1 MPNKAKAQP
10 QHQPQPQ
17 PQPKNVMADLQIT
30 PHAANWWRLAW
41 RTLWRDARAG
51 ELRLLVFAVAL
62 GVASLSSV
70 SFLADRMN
78 AGLLRDAG
86 QLLGGDA
93 VVVSDQP
100 TPNAFIKQAK
110 NLGLETVT
118 TLSFPTMARGE
129 TSVEDSSA
137 GKSRLIALKVVDDGY
152 PLRGQLKYATTVANT
167 VGSESAHAAQ
177 GNKKP
182 ITQETKTTSKKKSH
196 LQKIPQPGEVWAEAS
211 ALDALGLQV
220 GAHLWLGDKRLS
232 VGGVLLQEPDRGAG
246 FMNFAPR
253 VMMHRADLDATGLV
267 QPASRITWRFAV
279 VGEPETVERFVTW
292 AQEHVKLPQ
301 VRGVRVES
309 LSTGRPEM
317 RQTLD
322 RAGKFLNLVALL
334 AALLS
339 AVAVALAARSFASK
353 HLDDCAML
361 RVLGLRQ
368 KQIAMSY
375 CGEFVCVGLF
385 ASVIGLLLGFC
396 VHFVF
401 VQLLAGLVET
411 ALPAATWW
419 PVVYGLATGLTLL
432 LAFGLPPVLQLA
444 SVPALRVMRREV
456 GEPKAVTWVVS
467 AMGLL
472 GFAVLLVV
480 ASRDLKLGLMV
491 VGGFAGA
498 VLVFA
503 GMAWL
508 AVKLLRSC
516 VTEGKSPAWLMLAT
530 RQISARPAY
539 AMVQVSALAVGLLAL
554 ALLVLLRTDLISSW
568 RNATPANAPNRF
580 VINIQ
585 PAQSQA
591 FLDTLKQAN
600 VSNFDWYPMMRGRLV
615 AVNSQGVSAE
625 DYAEERAKRFVDR
638 EFNLTYSDTLP
649 VNNPI
654 VAGEWQPEE
663 PNAMSVDEL
672 LAKTLGLKLGDVLRF
687 DIAGLLYESRI
698 TSIRHVDWSSMRVNF
713 FVIIPRGQ
721 MDDVPTTYIAAFR
734 APEIQGFDNNLLKQ
748 FPNVTNVDMGAALK
762 QVQGVLEQV
771 VGAVEFLF
779 LFTLATGLVVLFA
792 AVTATREERAR
803 EYAVLRALG
812 ASNRL
817 LAQVQRAELAGVGAL
832 AGFLATSVAVA
843 MGWGLAR
850 YAFEFSWSP
859 SPWVPLIGAVVGA
872 LLALAAGWWG
882 LREVLNRPVVQ
893 TLRQAQSV

>member
-1 MPNKAKAQP
+1 MTD
-10 QHQPQPQ
+10 
-17 PQPKNVMADLQIT
+17 PKPT
-30 PHAANWWRLAW
+30 PHHGAAWWHLAW

-51 ELRLLVFAVAL
+51 ELRLLVLAVAL

-70 SFLADRMN
+70 SFLADRLN

-100 TPNAFIKQAK
+100 TPSAFIKQAK
-110 NLGLETVT
+110 TLGLKAVA

-129 TSVEDSSA
+129 TSAEDNSA

-152 PLRGQLKYATTVANT
+152 PLRGRLKYA
-167 VGSESAHAAQ
+167 SSDDS
-177 GNKKP
+177 P
-182 ITQETKTTSKKKSH
+182 KSIK
-196 LQKIPQPGEVWAEAS
+196 KIPQPGEVWAEAS

-220 GAHLWLGDKRLS
+220 GGQLWLGDKRLS

-267 QPASRITWRFAV
+267 QPASRLTWRFAV

-292 AQEHVKLPQ
+292 AQEQVKLPQ

-309 LSTGRPEM
+309 LATGRPEM

-361 RVLGLRQ
+361 RVLGLSQR
-368 KQIAMSY
+368 QIAMSY

-401 VQLLAGLVET
+401 VELLAGLVET

-419 PVVYGLATGLTLL
+419 PVIYGLATGLTLL

-444 SVPALRVMRREV
+444 SVPALRVIRREV

-467 AMGLL
+467 AVGLI
-472 GFAVLLVV
+472 GFAILLVV
-480 ASRDLKLGLMV
+480 ASRDLFLGLMV

-508 AVKLLRSC
+508 AVKLLRRS

-591 FLDTLKQAN
+591 FLDVLKQAN
-600 VSNFDWYPMMRGRLV
+600 VNKFDWYPMMRGRLV
-615 AVNSQGVSAE
+615 AVNSQGVSAQ
-625 DYAEERAKRFVDR
+625 DYSEERAKRFVDR
-638 EFNLTYSDTLP
+638 EFNLTFSDTLP
-649 VNNPI
+649 DNNPI
-654 VAGEWQPEE
+654 ISGEWQPEE

-687 DIAGLLYESRI
+687 DIAGVLYESRI
-698 TSIRHVDWSSMRVNF
+698 TSIRHVDWTSMRVNF
-713 FVIIPRGQ
+713 FVIFPRSQ
-721 MDDVPTTYIAAFR
+721 MDDVPTTFIAAFR
-734 APEIQGFDNNLLKQ
+734 APEFQGFDNNLVKQ
-748 FPNVTNVDMGAALK
+748 FPNVTNVDMGAALQ

-817 LAQVQRAELAGVGAL
+817 LAKVQRAELAGVGAL
-832 AGFLATSVAVA
+832 AGFLSTSVAIA

-850 YAFEFSWSP
+850 YAFEFSWNP
-859 SPWVPLIGAVVGA
+859 SPWVPLVGAVVGA

-882 LREVLNRPVVQ
+882 LREVLSRPVVQ

>member
-1 MPNKAKAQP
+1 MTD
-10 QHQPQPQ
+10 
-17 PQPKNVMADLQIT
+17 PQPK
-30 PHAANWWRLAW
+30 PHHGAAWWHLAW

-51 ELRLLVFAVAL
+51 ELRLLVLAVAL

-70 SFLADRMN
+70 SFLADRLN

-100 TPNAFIKQAK
+100 TPSAFIKQAK
-110 NLGLETVT
+110 TLGLKAVA

-129 TSVEDSSA
+129 TSAEDNSA

-152 PLRGQLKYATTVANT
+152 PLRGRLKYA
-167 VGSESAHAAQ
+167 SSDDS
-177 GNKKP
+177 P
-182 ITQETKTTSKKKSH
+182 KSIK
-196 LQKIPQPGEVWAEAS
+196 KIPQPGEVWAEAS

-220 GAHLWLGDKRLS
+220 GGQLWLGDKRLS

-267 QPASRITWRFAV
+267 QPASRLTWRFAV

-292 AQEHVKLPQ
+292 AQEQVKLPQ

-309 LSTGRPEM
+309 LATGRPEM

-361 RVLGLRQ
+361 RVLGLSQR
-368 KQIAMSY
+368 QIAMSY

-401 VQLLAGLVET
+401 VELLAGLVET

-419 PVVYGLATGLTLL
+419 PVIYGLATGLTLL

-444 SVPALRVMRREV
+444 SVPALRVIRREV

-467 AMGLL
+467 AVGLI
-472 GFAVLLVV
+472 GFAILLVV
-480 ASRDLKLGLMV
+480 ASRDLLLGLMV

-508 AVKLLRSC
+508 AVKLLRRS

-591 FLDTLKQAN
+591 FLDVLKQAN
-600 VSNFDWYPMMRGRLV
+600 VNKFDWYPMMRGRLV
-615 AVNSQGVSAE
+615 AVNSQGVSAQ
-625 DYAEERAKRFVDR
+625 DYSEERAKRFVDR
-638 EFNLTYSDTLP
+638 EFNLTFSDTLP
-649 VNNPI
+649 DNNPI
-654 VAGEWQPEE
+654 ISGEWQPEE

-687 DIAGLLYESRI
+687 DMAGVLYESRI
-698 TSIRHVDWSSMRVNF
+698 TSIRHVDWTSMRVNF
-713 FVIIPRGQ
+713 FVIFPRSQ
-721 MDDVPTTYIAAFR
+721 MDDVPTTFIAAFR
-734 APEIQGFDNNLLKQ
+734 APELTGFDNNLVKQ
-748 FPNVTNVDMGAALK
+748 FPNVTNVDMGAALQ

-817 LAQVQRAELAGVGAL
+817 LAKVQRAELAGVGAL

-850 YAFEFSWSP
+850 YAFEFSWNP
-859 SPWVPLIGAVVGA
+859 SPWVPLVGAVVGA

-882 LREVLNRPVVQ
+882 LREVLSRPVVQ

>member
-1 MPNKAKAQP
+1 MPNKAKA
-10 QHQPQPQ
+10 QPQPQ

-882 LREVLNRPVVQ
+882 LREVLSRPVVQ

>member
-1 MPNKAKAQP
+1 MADTHISPP
-10 QHQPQPQ
+10 QHT
-17 PQPKNVMADLQIT
+17 VS
-30 PHAANWWRLAW
+30 WSRLAW
-41 RTLWRDARAG
+41 HTLWRDARAG
-51 ELRLLVFAVAL
+51 ELRLLVLAVAL

-70 SFLADRMN
+70 SFLADRLN

-100 TPNAFIKQAK
+100 TPLAFIKQAK
-110 NLGLETVT
+110 TLELKTVT

-129 TSVEDSSA
+129 VSSEDNSA

-152 PLRGQLKYATTVANT
+152 PLRGQLKYA
-167 VGSESAHAAQ
+167 SDSAS
-177 GNKKP
+177 G
-182 ITQETKTTSKKKSH
+182 T
-196 LQKIPQPGEVWAEAS
+196 QKIPLPGEVWAEAS
-211 ALDALGLQV
+211 ALNALGLDV
-220 GAHLWLGDKRLS
+220 GGHLWLGDKRLS

-279 VGEPETVERFVTW
+279 VGDTEAVERFVTW
-292 AQEHVKLPQ
+292 AQEHAKLPQ
-301 VRGVRVES
+301 IRGVRVES
-309 LSTGRPEM
+309 LETGRPEM

-322 RAGKFLNLVALL
+322 RASKFLNLVALL

-368 KQIAMSY
+368 KQIALSY

-385 ASVIGLLLGFC
+385 ASGIGLLLGFS

-401 VQLLAGLVET
+401 VQLLAGLVDT
-411 ALPAATWW
+411 ALPPATWW
-419 PVVYGLATGLTLL
+419 PVVYGLASGLTLL
-432 LAFGLPPVLQLA
+432 LAFGLPPVLQLS
-444 SVPALRVMRREV
+444 SVPALRVIRREV
-456 GEPKAVTWVVS
+456 GEPKAVTWAVS
-467 AMGLL
+467 ALGLL
-472 GFAVLLVV
+472 GFAILLVV
-480 ASRDLKLGLMV
+480 ASRDLMLGLMV

-508 AVKLLRSC
+508 AVKLLRRS

-591 FLDTLKQAN
+591 FKDALKQAN
-600 VSNFDWYPMMRGRLV
+600 VNQYDWYPMVRGRLV
-615 AVNSQGVSAE
+615 AVNSQSVSPQ
-625 DYAEERAKRFVDR
+625 DYEQERAKRFVDR
-638 EFNLTYSDTLP
+638 EFNLTFSDTLP
-649 VNNPI
+649 EHNPI

-698 TSIRHVDWSSMRVNF
+698 TSIRHVDWTSMRVNF
-713 FVIIPRGQ
+713 FVMIPRSQ
-721 MDDVPTTYIAAFR
+721 MDDVPTTYIAAYR
-734 APEIQGFDNNLLKQ
+734 APELKEFDNNLLKQ
-748 FPNVTNVDMGAALK
+748 FPNVTNVDMGAALQ

-832 AGFLATSVAVA
+832 AGFLATSVAVV
-843 MGWGLAR
+843 MGWALAR
-850 YAFEFSWSP
+850 YAFEFSWNP
-859 SPWVPLIGAVVGA
+859 NPWVPLLGAVVGA

>member
-1 MPNKAKAQP
+1 LLHAKRALGFRRQAKLKLKLRFKLESTKLKLKKVMTD
-10 QHQPQPQ
+10 PQP
-17 PQPKNVMADLQIT
+17 T
-30 PHAANWWRLAW
+30 PHHGAAWWHLTW

-51 ELRLLVFAVAL
+51 ELRLLVLAVAL

-70 SFLADRMN
+70 SFLADRLN

-100 TPNAFIKQAK
+100 TPSAFIKQAK
-110 NLGLETVT
+110 TLGLKAVA

-129 TSVEDSSA
+129 TSAEDNSA

-152 PLRGQLKYATTVANT
+152 PLRGRLKYA
-167 VGSESAHAAQ
+167 SSDDS
-177 GNKKP
+177 P
-182 ITQETKTTSKKKSH
+182 KSIK
-196 LQKIPQPGEVWAEAS
+196 KIPQPGEVWAEAS

-220 GAHLWLGDKRLS
+220 GGQLWLGDKRLS

-267 QPASRITWRFAV
+267 QPASRLTWRFAV

-292 AQEHVKLPQ
+292 AQEQVKLPQ

-309 LSTGRPEM
+309 LATGRPEM

-361 RVLGLRQ
+361 RVLGLSQR
-368 KQIAMSY
+368 QIAMSY

-385 ASVIGLLLGFC
+385 ASVIGLLLGCC

-401 VQLLAGLVET
+401 VELLAGLVET

-419 PVVYGLATGLTLL
+419 PVIYGLATGLTLL

-444 SVPALRVMRREV
+444 SVPALRVIRREV

-467 AMGLL
+467 AVGLI
-472 GFAVLLVV
+472 GFAILLVV
-480 ASRDLKLGLMV
+480 ASRDLLLGLMV

-508 AVKLLRSC
+508 AVKLLRRS

-591 FLDTLKQAN
+591 FLDVLKQAN
-600 VSNFDWYPMMRGRLV
+600 VNKFDWYPMMRGRLV
-615 AVNSQGVSAE
+615 AVNSQGVSAQ
-625 DYAEERAKRFVDR
+625 DYSEERAKRFVDR
-638 EFNLTYSDTLP
+638 EFNLTFSDTLP
-649 VNNPI
+649 DNNPI
-654 VAGEWQPEE
+654 ISGEWQPEE
-663 PNAMSVDEL
+663 PNAMSIDEL

-687 DIAGLLYESRI
+687 DMAGVLYESRI
-698 TSIRHVDWSSMRVNF
+698 TSIRHVDWTSMRVNF
-713 FVIIPRGQ
+713 FVIFPRSQ
-721 MDDVPTTYIAAFR
+721 MDDVPTTFIAAFR
-734 APEIQGFDNNLLKQ
+734 APELTGFDNNLVKQ
-748 FPNVTNVDMGAALK
+748 FPNVTNVDMGAALQ

-817 LAQVQRAELAGVGAL
+817 LAKVQRAELAGVGAL

-850 YAFEFSWSP
+850 YAFEFSWNP
-859 SPWVPLIGAVVGA
+859 SPWVPLVGAVVGA

-882 LREVLNRPVVQ
+882 LREVLSRPVVQ